1 MKTTLQKLHLDLT
14 KFNRKIK
21 VFKLKTKNLR
31 RKKYF
36 NWNVSAG
43 KILWFSGAP
52 GMGKSTT
59 AQMLARDHGYV
70 YYEADCFG
78 SIRNPFVPLEAE
90 DPSMAQFKQKN
101 LRGPGLEERKAA
113 IDQSKDTWTN
123 CLSGKEYDADQM
135 NEYYRHM
142 ALDIAG
148 QKERIGGHW
157 AVASILVSK
166 RVRSYLRSVLGPDLV
181 ILCLTMSDSERRQRI
196 LQRHAGDTNSADWMD
211 VSKHHGVSLLDKIV
225 ILL

>member
-1 MKTTLQKLHLDLT
+1 
-14 KFNRKIK
+14 
-21 VFKLKTKNLR
+21 
-31 RKKYF
+31 
-36 NWNVSAG
+36 
-43 KILWFSGAP
+43 
-52 GMGKSTT
+52 MGKSTS
-59 AQMLARDHGYV
+59 AQIFGRDHGYV

-211 VSKHHGVSLLDKIV
+211 VSKHHGVSLLDEIV